1 MQVHE
6 HAHRRVV
13 LGGSQQPVWCTAR
26 AGHPF
31 FLQTA
36 MLLIGTRARG
46 ATGEDGGSKLSRA
59 AKRAAK
65 DAARQARAATSSKV
79 DIDQQDSDDAGG
91 SGRARVRGGR
101 GRRGPLS
108 SGLEALDDGLGGS
121 GSALDQ
127 HPVSKP
133 AAHSAR
139 PGVPPTAG
147 KVGKEKAPRNAFAS
161 FADDDGNEE
170 PDAASP
176 MLNSFSR
183 LAVSDAAQGIV

>member
-1 MQVHE
+1 
-6 HAHRRVV
+6 
-13 LGGSQQPVWCTAR
+13 
-26 AGHPF
+26 
-31 FLQTA
+31 

-91 SGRARVRGGR
+91 SGRARGRGGR

-108 SGLEALDDGLGGS
+108 SGLETSDDGLGGS

-127 HPVSKP
+127 HPMSKP

-139 PGVPPTAG
+139 PGQPPTA
-147 KVGKEKAPRNAFAS
+147 KEKAPRNAFAS
-161 FADDDGNEE
+161 FADDDGNQQ
-170 PDAASP
+170 PDAASA